1 MLFAEL
7 AYDYTRKSGKENNQ
21 EQFTFIYNNQNIAS
35 DSAKSLNE
43 LSIHDGSE
51 IEVLISNKSK
61 TSKIS

>member
-21 EQFTFIYNNQNIAS
+21 EKLAFIYNNQNIAF